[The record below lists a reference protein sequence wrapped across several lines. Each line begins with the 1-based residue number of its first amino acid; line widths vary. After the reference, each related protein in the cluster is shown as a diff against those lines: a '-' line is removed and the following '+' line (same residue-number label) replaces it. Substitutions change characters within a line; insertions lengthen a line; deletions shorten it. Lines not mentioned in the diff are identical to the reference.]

1 MKSIKLRENFYW
13 TGIIDDKLRVFDII
27 MYTEF
32 GTTYNSY
39 VMKAGDKTVLFETAK
54 AKFFDEY
61 LEKLKEVIDVHKID
75 YLVVSHTEPDHAG
88 SVEMLLDL
96 SPQMKIIATGC
107 ALGFLKEIVNKDFVG
122 IPARDEEKMTIGNRT
137 LRFMFVPNLHWPDT
151 MYTFIEEEQIL
162 VTCDSF
168 GSHYCLP
175 EVVSTEIKNEA
186 DYQSALKYY
195 YDCIIGPFKP
205 YMIKA
210 LDRVEDMDIS
220 MICTGHGPVLVG
232 DRIKAVM
239 KQYREWST
247 VVNPN
252 PGKTVIIPYVSAYG
266 YTKTLAEKIAEGIRD
281 SGDIDVRSYDM
292 VEADAAKVSEE
303 LLFADG
309 ILLGTPTIVGEA
321 LKPIWDLT
329 LGMFPGTHGGKF
341 AGAFGSYG
349 WSGEGVPHITERLKQ
364 LRMKV
369 SEGFRVRRKPSEPDL
384 VSAHEHGHPL
394 GADGGAEAGV
404 FDVAAGE
411 HRAVAALQGGAHGEV
426 GVGDVGPV
434 QHGDGRGLQFVS
446 GHGNAPFMKSG
457 SVPVCLAPPSPPET
471 EHGGQRQQNRYGAQ
485 GEEIGRRVPVG
496 EMVLDLQ

>member
-1 MKSIKLRENFYW
+1 MKSIRLRDDFYW

-39 VMKAGDKTVLFETAK
+39 VMRAGDTTVLFETAK

-61 LEKLKEVIDVHKID
+61 LEKLKEVIDVRKID

-96 SPQMKIIATGC
+96 SPQMKVIATGC
-107 ALGFLKEIVNKDFVG
+107 ALGFLKEIVNRDFVG
-122 IPARDEEKMTIGNRT
+122 IAVRDEEKMTIGNKT

-175 EVVSTEIKNEA
+175 EVLSSEIKNEA

-205 YMIKA
+205 FMLKA
-210 LDRVEDMDIS
+210 LDRVENMDIS
-220 MICTGHGPVLVG
+220 MVCTGHGPVLTG
-232 DRIKAVM
+232 DRIKSVM

-252 PGKTVIIPYVSAYG
+252 PKKTVIIPYVSAYG
-266 YTKTLAEKIAEGIRD
+266 YTKTLAEKIAEGVRD
-281 SGDIDVRSYDM
+281 SGDMDVRSYDM
-292 VEADAAKVSEE
+292 VEADAAKVNEE

-309 ILLGTPTIVGEA
+309 ILMGTPTIVGEA
-321 LKPIWDLT
+321 LRPIWELT
-329 LGMFPGTHGGKF
+329 LNMFPGTHGGKF

-364 LRMKV
+364 LKMKV
-369 SEGFRVRRKPSEPDL
+369 SEGFRVRFKPSEADL
-384 VSAHEHGHPL
+384 VSAYEYGYQFGCVVQHKEPVKPKKKYSPTPL
-394 GADGGAEAGV
+394 PHLPGKE
-404 FDVAAGE
+404 
-411 HRAVAALQGGAHGEV
+411 RAVQSRRKESTSA
-426 GVGDVGPV
+426 PSSYN
-434 QHGDGRGLQFVS
+434 RFRTSS
-446 GHGNAPFMKSG
+446 G
-457 SVPVCLAPPSPPET
+457 
-471 EHGGQRQQNRYGAQ
+471 
-485 GEEIGRRVPVG
+485 
-496 EMVLDLQ
+496 